1 MTTTTTATTVQPT
14 IAIDAARRSPRS
26 GLRDTL
32 VVSRRNLR
40 HIIRTP
46 QLLAFASL
54 LPISFTLL
62 FRYVLGGAVHTHGQR
77 YIDYMLPTMLVLS
90 TMFGATGAIA
100 MAVDITGGMIERFRS
115 LPIARA
121 AVLSGRTVAD
131 LGRAALTIA
140 IVLAVG
146 TLIGFRFHNG
156 AVPALAA
163 IGVVL
168 VFSFAMSWEM
178 AWIGM
183 KVKDAE
189 TAQVA
194 AFLPIFLL
202 VFASSG
208 FVPIDT
214 MPPWLQ
220 AFARNQPFTAAINA
234 VRALSQGG
242 PIYHWLWLTAAWTAG
257 ILAVFVTLAIR
268 EYRKL

>member
-1 MTTTTTATTVQPT
+1 MTTTTTT
-14 IAIDAARRSPRS
+14 IEASIAVVAPRRSPRS
-26 GLRDTL
+26 ALQDTL
-32 VVSRRNLR
+32 VISRRNLR

-46 QLLAFASL
+46 QLLAFSSL

-62 FRYVLGGAVHTHGQR
+62 FRYVLGGAVHTQGQH
-77 YIDYMLPTMLVLS
+77 YIDFMLPTMLVLS

-100 MAVDITGGMIERFRS
+100 MAVDVTGGMIERFRS

-131 LGRAALTIA
+131 LARSALTIA
-140 IVLAVG
+140 IVLVVG

-156 AVPALAA
+156 ALPALAA
-163 IGVVL
+163 IGIVL
-168 VFSFAMSWEM
+168 AFSFAMSWEM

-214 MPPWLQ
+214 MPGWLQ
-220 AFARNQPFTAAINA
+220 AFARNQPFTAAINT

-242 PIYHWLWLTAAWTAG
+242 PTYHWLWLTAAWTAC
-257 ILAVFVTLAIR
+257 ILAVFATLAIR

>member
-1 MTTTTTATTVQPT
+1 MTTSTVQQASTVVP
-14 IAIDAARRSPRS
+14 RRSSPRS
-26 GLRDTL
+26 LLRDT
-32 VVSRRNLR
+32 VVISRRNLR
-40 HIIRTP
+40 RIIRTP
-46 QLLAFASL
+46 QLLAFSSL

-62 FRYVLGGAVHTHGQR
+62 FRYVLGGAVHTHGEH

-100 MAVDITGGMIERFRS
+100 MAVDVMGGMVERFRS

-140 IVLAVG
+140 IVLVVG

-156 AVPALAA
+156 VLLGLAA

-168 VFSFAMSWEM
+168 AFSFAMSWEM

-183 KVKDAE
+183 RVKDAE

-194 AFLPIFLL
+194 AFLPIFLM

-208 FVPIDT
+208 FVPIET
-214 MPPWLQ
+214 MPGWLQ

-234 VRALSQGG
+234 VRSLSQGG
-242 PIYHWLWLTAAWTAG
+242 STYHWLWLTAAWTVA
-257 ILAVFVTLAIR
+257 ILAVFATLAIN